1 MVFLTQPNVLWRET
15 VTTSQRVASTQSLIH
30 SEQNVDCIRPRG
42 SNVVSLRDART
53 SLREKA
59 HEDTSELSRK
69 FTW

>member
-1 MVFLTQPNVLWRET
+1 MTFLTSPNVVWRET
-15 VTTSQRVASTQSLIH
+15 VTMSQRVATTQSYVQ
-30 SEQNVDCIRPRG
+30 SEKNIDCIRPRG

>member
-1 MVFLTQPNVLWRET
+1 MTFLTSPAIVWRET
-15 VTTSQRVASTQSLIH
+15 VTTSQRVASTQGYVQ
-30 SEQNVDCIRPRG
+30 SEKNIDCIRPRG

-59 HEDTSELSRK
+59 HEETSEFNRN